1 MAMLSA
7 AGARTFD
14 MDTVNAVEVMLA
26 LCGGGVVAMIA
37 LGSDRADLSP
47 TLGSAVLPPRSLD
60 IMIMAAME
68 AYAGMSVALK
78 LCGPA
83 DVRQGRRTALEHGE
97 DRLHL

>member
-47 TLGSAVLPPRSLD
+47 TPNRPS
-60 IMIMAAME
+60 
-68 AYAGMSVALK
+68 
-78 LCGPA
+78 
-83 DVRQGRRTALEHGE
+83 
-97 DRLHL
+97 